1 MSIKLNF
8 CWSVPL
14 EFLRSFLKWAQ
25 KLQSGW
31 LTHIV
36 DQQTCWCVWR
46 NSTVQ
51 FVVSLVLRVTI
62 CWFGSILESTF
73 CTADPFRWQHGVT
86 LSPFVD
92 SDLSSNQHSVRW
104 THLVDTTLF
113 VIIQYTEDFSRPAKQ
128 KDKLKLDKVIFWE
141 KTPPK
146 KHQYIGKKTENFQE
160 EIRGRVLIYLDS
172 PFNKWSRTRM
182 SPGTPKLLPGSC
194 WEPHPAPPHSVH
206 YWLRPIIKAWSIWIC
221 QLCPSF
227 WGKMSLSLFNSLSFA

>member
-46 NSTVQ
+46 NSTIQ

-62 CWFGSILESTF
+62 CWFGSILESF

-141 KTPPK
+141 KNPK
-146 KHQYIGKKTENFQE
+146 KNINISGKKLKIFRKKSEAEFW
-160 EIRGRVLIYLDS
+160 Y
-172 PFNKWSRTRM
+172 
-182 SPGTPKLLPGSC
+182 
-194 WEPHPAPPHSVH
+194 
-206 YWLRPIIKAWSIWIC
+206 IWIVRLINDPEREWVLERRNCC
-221 QLCPSF
+221 QDLAENHILHPLTQCTI
-227 WGKMSLSLFNSLSFA
+227 G

>member
-8 CWSVPL
+8 CRSVPP
-14 EFLRSFLKWAQ
+14 EFLGSFLKWAL

-31 LTHIV
+31 LTHNV

-46 NSTVQ
+46 NSTIQ

-62 CWFGSILESTF
+62 CWFGSILESF

-141 KTPPK
+141 KKTPK
-146 KHQYIGKKTENFQE
+146 KTSIYREKNWKFS
-160 EIRGRVLIYLDS
+160 GRNQRQSSDI
-172 PFNKWSRTRM
+172 F
-182 SPGTPKLLPGSC
+182 G
-194 WEPHPAPPHSVH
+194 
-206 YWLRPIIKAWSIWIC
+206 
-221 QLCPSF
+221 
-227 WGKMSLSLFNSLSFA
+227 